1 TQQDIKLLAEG
12 GVFVAHNPQSNLKLG
27 SGVAPV
33 PQMLAE
39 GIPVCLGTDGAAS
52 NNNLDLLEETRTA
65 ALLHKGVNMNPT
77 LMPAGDALIMAT
89 INGAQA
95 LGFRDTGCLNVGNKA
110 DLILMDFR
118 QAHLTPLWD
127 TLSHVVYS
135 SSAFD
140 IKTMIVDG
148 RLIMDKGEILTLD
161 EEEVYFEINRRF
173 RRFEDK

>member
-1 TQQDIKLLAEG
+1 M
-12 GVFVAHNPQSNLKLG
+12 KLG

-39 GIPVCLGTDGAAS
+39 GIPVALGTDGAAS
-52 NNNLDLLEETRTA
+52 NNNLDLLEEMRTA

-77 LMPAGDALIMAT
+77 LMPADDALRMA
-89 INGAQA
+89 ILNGAQA
-95 LGFRDTGCLNVGNKA
+95 LGFRDTGCLKVGNKA

-118 QAHLTPLWD
+118 RAHLTPLWD
-127 TLSHVVYS
+127 TLSHIVYS

-148 RLIMDKGEILTLD
+148 RLIMDKGRILLWMKRKSTLKSTG
-161 EEEVYFEINRRF
+161 VSGVLKINEQQFCLSGVLYRS
-173 RRFEDK
+173 KKKTVPLT